1 MIKLFLWKYSNIISY
16 LYSTIVSCFSFFIVS
31 NTSFYIRSY
40 NKWICE
46 WICDEFV
53 IKVVPVEKVISSSS
67 SKSFMLNYLWC
78 LTNLLSMFSL
88 TCLAFQSQFFFKKS
102 NHYPAL
108 CIIPLFFL
116 LSQLKGALMQIWKQ
130 PYMFMFI

>member
-108 CIIPLFFL
+108 CIPLFFL